1 MGSRISRVRLTLA
14 AAAAMV
20 VVLASSP
27 VLSQGGPGR
36 AGMRCN
42 QGAMGGGQSAMMG
55 QGMTGQGMMGQRMSG
70 GMGPG
75 MIGGGQGGAG
85 AATGTDAAATTAAA
99 QQLLTDLQL
108 SPTDPAAVLAAKD
121 KLGLT
126 TQQVRRLQKIISQA
140 RKQTE
145 ALLSDAQKQQL
156 APLAGAAD
164 AVKVQHGA
172 AARKL
177 AAEK

>member
-1 MGSRISRVRLTLA
+1 
-14 AAAAMV
+14 
-20 VVLASSP
+20 
-27 VLSQGGPGR
+27 
-36 AGMRCN
+36 
-42 QGAMGGGQSAMMG
+42 MM
-55 QGMTGQGMMGQRMSG
+55 GQGMMGQGVSGGMGPNQTMG

-85 AATGTDAAATTAAA
+85 AAAGTDAAATTAAA

-156 APLAGAAD
+156 APLAGATD
-164 AVKVQHGA
+164 PVKVQHGA